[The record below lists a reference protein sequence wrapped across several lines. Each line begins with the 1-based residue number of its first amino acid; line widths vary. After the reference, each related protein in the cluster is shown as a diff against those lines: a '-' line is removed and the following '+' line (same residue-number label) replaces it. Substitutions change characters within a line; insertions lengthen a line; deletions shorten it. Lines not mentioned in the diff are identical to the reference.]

1 MTPKQEK
8 YYRKVN
14 IMNHEKKLI
23 HEEIENLDKLIKNKA
38 SSSLM
43 ILIFRDRVSALKQRY
58 DRITTEALM
67 TQHEKIYGYR

>member
-14 IMNHEKKLI
+14 IMNHEMKLI
-23 HEEIENLDKLIKNKA
+23 HEEIKNLDKLIKNKD

-43 ILIFRDRVSALKQRY
+43 VLIFRDRVSVLKQRY